1 MPSPLLTPEALR
13 AALVR
18 LIGAEA
24 CDTARF
30 GIAVSGGPDS
40 MALLAVAAETFP
52 GRVSAA
58 TVDHGLRAESAG
70 EAAMVGTWCA
80 DSGVPHATLRPAM
93 PITGSLQAAA
103 RAWRYA
109 LLEQWRVA
117 AGIDWLMTAHH
128 ADDQLETLVMRLNRA
143 SGLTGLAG
151 IRAQQ
156 GHVLRPLLAIRR
168 EALVET
174 ARARE
179 LPSVD
184 DPSNRDDRFDR
195 ARVREALAASNLLD
209 ADAISSSASH
219 LAEAEAAI
227 EWAIEQ
233 LADERMVIDDGVTTL
248 DASTL
253 PREFQRRLLLI
264 ALTGMGED
272 PPRGRTLDAALDALE
287 SGGSAMIGNHIV
299 TAKDARWTIRPAPPR
314 SVR

>member
-1 MPSPLLTPEALR
+1 MLTPEALR
-13 AALVR
+13 AAIAR

-24 CDTARF
+24 CDSDRF

-40 MALLAVAAETFP
+40 MALLAVAAESFP

-70 EAAMVGTWCA
+70 EAAMVAGACA
-80 DSGVPHATLRPAM
+80 TLDVSHVTLRPAT

-103 RAWRYA
+103 RVARYA

-156 GHVLRPLLAIRR
+156 GPILRPLLAIRR

-174 ARARE
+174 VRARE

-195 ARVREALAASNLLD
+195 ARIRKALAGSDLLD

-219 LAEAEAAI
+219 LAEAEQAL
-227 EWAIEQ
+227 EWAAGQ
-233 LADERMVIDDGVTTL
+233 LAGERLSIHGGMATL
-248 DASTL
+248 DASAL
-253 PREFQRRLLLI
+253 PCEFQRRLLLI
-264 ALTGMGED
+264 ALAAIGEE
-272 PPRGRTLDAALDALE
+272 PPRGRTLDAALEALE
-287 SGGSAMIGNHIV
+287 AGNSTMIGDHII
-299 TAKDARWTIRPAPPR
+299 AARDARWIIRPAPPR
-314 SVR
+314 STR